1 MKEVW
6 LISYVQCRD
15 LMYDWYKWYAHT
27 CTALGGVLI
36 YLVWLNNI
44 KVGGCNKEKI
54 VALNMENPYTKLKL
68 DWILDR

>member
-1 MKEVW
+1 
-6 LISYVQCRD
+6 
-15 LMYDWYKWYAHT
+15 MYDWYKWYAQHIHVFPS
-27 CTALGGVLI
+27 ALGGVLI

-54 VALNMENPYTKLKL
+54 VALNMENPYKKLKL

>member
-1 MKEVW
+1 MYNVETLCMTDINDM
-6 LISYVQCRD
+6 LIHVLPS
-15 LMYDWYKWYAHT
+15 
-27 CTALGGVLI
+27 ALGGVLI